1 MRIVRHLLCD
11 WWSVR
16 SRFPQATLDR
26 IEAKIGEQEARHDGE
41 LRFAVEAA
49 LPIRDLMH
57 GMTSRE
63 RAVEIFTRL
72 HVWDTEHNS
81 GVLFYVLLADKRIEI
96 VADRG
101 IDQRV
106 GKAAW
111 DAICGEIDRAF
122 AAGRFEEGVLIG
134 LQSVSD
140 LLATYFPPR
149 PDNPNEL
156 SNRPAVL

>member
-1 MRIVRHLLCD
+1 MRLFRHLVCD

-16 SRFPQATLDR
+16 SRFPQATLAR
-26 IEAKIGEQEARHDGE
+26 IESKIGEQEARHDGE

-49 LPIRDLMH
+49 LPVRDLLH
-57 GMTSRE
+57 GMSSRE
-63 RAVEIFTRL
+63 RAIEIFTRL

-111 DAICGEIDRAF
+111 DVICGEVDRAF
-122 AAGRFEEGVLIG
+122 AAGRFEEGALLG
-134 LQSVSD
+134 LQAVSD
-140 LLATYFPPR
+140 LLATHFPPR
-149 PDNPNEL
+149 SDNPNEL
-156 SNRPAVL
+156 PNRPVVL